1 MVGLFFLFRV
11 FLQFRFQLLQ
21 NFTEFNVF
29 QASTP
34 VEFDCSGS
42 KSSWEGMRN
51 EQFNQ
56 VKIRKPYLPLKQLK
70 IPGGLLE
77 EKSVN
82 VCMHVFEC
90 N

>member
-1 MVGLFFLFRV
+1 
-11 FLQFRFQLLQ
+11 
-21 NFTEFNVF
+21 
-29 QASTP
+29 
-34 VEFDCSGS
+34 
-42 KSSWEGMRN
+42 MRN

-56 VKIRKPYLPLKQLK
+56 VKIRKTYLPLKQLK

-77 EKSVN
+77 EEKSVN